1 MLFQQ
6 IGNIGRTIQHLNR
19 FREIVGVFLK
29 YGYEDIAHRL
39 HLPQV
44 LNLKLRSQ
52 RGRDEQAT
60 IHQFTQ
66 PQKVRRACEELGP
79 TFVKIGQILSTRPQL
94 LPDGFAEELAK
105 LQDSVAPIAFAEIR
119 QVVEAELKRPLAE
132 VYSEFEETP
141 IGSASIAQVHRAR
154 LKSGRQVVVKVQ
166 RPGIQEKVRVDLEI
180 LLHVAALAE
189 KHLEETKVH
198 RPTAVVEEIARTL
211 QQEMDFTTEAAHLE
225 RFARQFADEPTIYI
239 PAVIREASTQ
249 QILTMEYIAGI
260 KASNLRE
267 LSDAQLDHQEI
278 ARRIADLMMKQFFV
292 HGFFHADP
300 HPGNIHILPGN
311 TICFLDFGM
320 MGFLGRRGRENFA
333 ALVTGIARRNEVAV
347 ADALIR
353 LAASDTEP
361 SRPNLETETAEF
373 MHQHFYRPLAELE
386 FGKLTTELVHLTT
399 RHGLGIPPDFFLM
412 LKSLSAMETLV
423 RRLHPGH
430 NLIEQATPF
439 LKRVR
444 LERFGPRKMAQSLY
458 EVGLEFA
465 ELASTLPGELRRII
479 AHLKT
484 GETRV
489 IFKHEGLEPAM
500 NAWDRG
506 TNRLAYAIMLAAV
519 VIGSAVIYHAGST
532 PGGQGIPTIGLA
544 GFIIS
549 ALMAIGLILAILK
562 HGKM

>member
-1 MLFQQ
+1 MLFQKL
-6 IGNIGRTIQHLNR
+6 GNIGRTIQHLNR

-29 YGYEDIAHRL
+29 YGYEDLAHRL
-39 HLPQV
+39 HLPQA
-44 LNLKLRSQ
+44 LNLRSQ
-52 RGRDEQAT
+52 RGRDEQVA
-60 IHQFTQ
+60 IHGLSQ

-105 LQDSVAPIAFAEIR
+105 LQDSVAPIAFAEVR
-119 QVVEAELKRPLAE
+119 QVVESGLKRPLAE

-141 IGSASIAQVHRAR
+141 IGSASMAQVHRAR
-154 LKSGRQVVVKVQ
+154 LLIGQRVVVKVQ
-166 RPGIQEKVRVDLEI
+166 RPGIEEKVRIDLEI
-180 LLHVAALAE
+180 LHQVAALAE
-189 KHLEETKVH
+189 NHLQESRVH
-198 RPTAVVEEIARTL
+198 RPTAVVEEIRRTL
-211 QQEMDFTTEAAHLE
+211 QQELDFTTEAAHLE
-225 RFARQFADEPTIYI
+225 RFARQFAGEPTIYI
-239 PAVIREASTQ
+239 PAVYHEASTRQ
-249 QILTMEYIAGI
+249 LITMEYIEGI
-260 KASNLRE
+260 KASKLQE
-267 LSDAQLDHQEI
+267 LAGAQLDPPEI

-311 TICFLDFGM
+311 VICFLDFGM
-320 MGFLGRRGRENFA
+320 MGFLGRRGRENFS

-353 LAASDTEP
+353 LSSPETEP
-361 SRPNLETETAEF
+361 SRPALETETAEF

-386 FGKLTTELVHLTT
+386 FGKLTTELVQLTT
-399 RHGLGIPPDFFLM
+399 RHGLRIPPDFFLM

-423 RRLHPGH
+423 RQLHPGH
-430 NLIEQATPF
+430 NLIEQVTPF

-444 LERFGPRKMAQSLY
+444 LQRFGPRKLAENFF
-458 EVGLEFA
+458 EVGLDFA
-465 ELASTLPGELRRII
+465 ELASAVPGELRRIM
-479 AHLKT
+479 AHLKS

-500 NAWDRG
+500 NSWDRG
-506 TNRLAYAIMLAAV
+506 TNRLAYAIMLAAM
-519 VIGSAVIYHAGST
+519 VIGSAVVVHAK
-532 PGGQGIPTIGLA
+532 IPPVWREIPVIGLA

-549 ALMAIGLILAILK
+549 ALMAVGLILAILK